1 MERKS
6 MEIDEIEWK
15 IKKYKNSTYKWRDI
29 CRLKRYSREREK
41 AKGCVPV
48 KNGDRKYIIGEK
60 AI

>member
-1 MERKS
+1 MQ
-6 MEIDEIEWK
+6 
-15 IKKYKNSTYKWRDI
+15 
-29 CRLKRYSREREK
+29 KRYSREREK